1 MEGFSAASDGEIT
14 VGLSL
19 KLDQDLIHEGLIRDL
34 VRTVQNMRKEAGYA
48 VEDRIDISIN
58 LNGEIKDAL
67 VKFERYFK
75 TETLVLNILE
85 KISDADLTREIKIGD
100 ESYTLVLKKIK

>member
-19 KLDQDLIHEGLIRDL
+19 KLDQNLIYEGLIRDL

-48 VEDRIDISIN
+48 VEDRIDVSIN

-67 VKFERYFK
+67 VKILSDL
-75 TETLVLNILE
+75 ETF
-85 KISDADLTREIKIGD
+85 
-100 ESYTLVLKKIK
+100 TL

>member
-19 KLDQDLIHEGLIRDL
+19 KLDQDLIYEGLIRDL

-48 VEDRIDISIN
+48 VEDRIDVSIN
-58 LNGEIKDAL
+58 LNGESKDAL
-67 VKFERYFK
+67 VKFEHYFK

-85 KISDADLTREIKIGD
+85 KIPDADFSGEIKIGN
-100 ESYTLVLKKIK
+100 ESYNIVLKKAK

>member
-19 KLDQDLIHEGLIRDL
+19 KLDQNLIYEGLIRDL

-48 VEDRIDISIN
+48 VEDRIDVSIN

-67 VKFERYFK
+67 VKFEHYFK
-75 TETLVLNILE
+75 TETLVLNILK
-85 KISDADLTREIKIGD
+85 KIPDADFSGEIKIRD
-100 ESYTLVLKKIK
+100 ESYIIELKKTK